1 MDNFAHG
8 PFHVGYERR
17 VDLDVLRQKRVAKAD
32 EQRRK
37 AGLDALLVWKDE
49 NCRYLTDLRPQLI
62 AGKTTALNGALL
74 IEGKAP
80 ILFCSGGE
88 RDRVNRTM
96 PWVKEVHTIPIIEEK
111 ALVEGL
117 VKNILDPVL
126 REYGL
131 TDAKLGLDESNMVFY
146 KALTSHFS
154 KLKVED
160 GDTPMQQ
167 ARMIKLDEEIVLLE
181 EATAIA
187 DAVCATATATVAEGV
202 RECEV
207 AGEAMRTLFRLGGEY
222 AHVMTP
228 FVASGEHMA
237 PPHRICSDKLI
248 RHGDVV
254 FIDIGAAWGGYFGD
268 MARTVICGKASDEQK
283 KIYTA
288 VYEGLQAGIAEMRPG
303 RTNKDAADAVI
314 RAADRYG
321 LGGRFL
327 SLFIGHGVGIGAN
340 EPPYIG
346 ETLPGA
352 PTYAFRP
359 GMVFAVEPLI
369 WVEGVRGGGG
379 VRLEEMVLITE
390 NGPHVM
396 SRAPFDEKLMAL

>member
-1 MDNFAHG
+1 MDRFARG

-17 VDLDVLRQKRVAKAD
+17 VDLEALRRKRIAKAD
-32 EQRRK
+32 EQRRA

-74 IEGKAP
+74 VEGRAP

-88 RDRVNRTM
+88 RDRVDRTM
-96 PWVKEVHTIPIIEEK
+96 PWIEEAHTIPIIEEK
-111 ALVEGL
+111 ALVDGM
-117 VKNILDPVL
+117 VKDILGPVL
-126 REYGL
+126 RTYGL
-131 TDAKLGLDESNMVFY
+131 ERARIGLDESNTVFT
-146 KALTSHFS
+146 KALAAHFP
-154 KLKVED
+154 KLAVED

-167 ARMIKLDEEIVLLE
+167 ARRIKLTEEIVLLE
-181 EATAIA
+181 EATALA
-187 DAVCATATATVAEGV
+187 DAVTATATAAVADGV

-207 AGEAMRTLFRLGGEY
+207 AAEAMRTLFRLGGEY

-248 RHGDVV
+248 RHGDIV

-268 MARTVICGKASDEQK
+268 VARTVICGKPSDEQK

-288 VYEGLQAGIAEMRPG
+288 VYQGLKAGIAEMRPG
-303 RTNKDAADAVI
+303 RTNKDAADALI
-314 RAADRYG
+314 RTADRYG

-352 PTYAFRP
+352 PTYEFQP

-379 VRLEEMVLITE
+379 VRLEEMVLVTD
-390 NGPHVM
+390 GPPHVM
-396 SRAPFDEKLMAL
+396 SRAPFEDKLML

>member
-1 MDNFAHG
+1 MDRFARG

-17 VDLDVLRQKRVAKAD
+17 VDLDALRQKRIAKAD
-32 EQRRK
+32 QQRRL

-74 IEGKAP
+74 VEGRAP
-80 ILFCSGGE
+80 IVFCSGGE
-88 RDRVNRTM
+88 RDRIDRTM

-111 ALVEGL
+111 ALVDGL
-117 VKNILDPVL
+117 IRDILGPVL
-126 REYGL
+126 REHRL

-146 KALTSHFS
+146 KALTNHFP
-154 KLKVED
+154 KMKVED

-167 ARMIKLDEEIVLLE
+167 ARLIKLDEEIVLLE

-187 DAVCATATATVAEGV
+187 DAVCATATAAVADGV

-254 FIDIGAAWGGYFGD
+254 FIDIGGAWCGYFGD
-268 MARTVICGKASDEQK
+268 MARTVICGEASKEQR

-303 RTNKDAADAVI
+303 RTNKNAADAVI
-314 RAADRYG
+314 KAADKHG

-352 PTYAFRP
+352 PTYEFKP

-379 VRLEEMVLITE
+379 VRLEEMVLVTE

-396 SRAPFDEKLMAL
+396 SRAPFDHKLML

>member
-1 MDNFAHG
+1 MDRFARG

-17 VDLDVLRQKRVAKAD
+17 VDLDALRQKRIAKAD
-32 EQRRK
+32 EQRRQ

-74 IEGKAP
+74 VEGRAP
-80 ILFCSGGE
+80 IVFCSGGE
-88 RDRVNRTM
+88 RDRIDRTM

-111 ALVEGL
+111 ALVDGL
-117 VKNILDPVL
+117 IRDILGPVL
-126 REYGL
+126 REHRL

-146 KALTSHFS
+146 KALTNHFP
-154 KLKVED
+154 KMKVED

-167 ARMIKLDEEIVLLE
+167 ARLIKLDEEIALIE

-187 DAVCATATATVAEGV
+187 DAVCATATAAVADGV

-254 FIDIGAAWGGYFGD
+254 FIDIGAAWCGYFGD
-268 MARTVICGKASDEQK
+268 MARTVICGEASKEQR

-288 VYEGLQAGIAEMRPG
+288 VYEGLKAGIAEMRPG

-314 RAADRYG
+314 KAADKHG

-352 PTYAFRP
+352 PTYEFKP

-379 VRLEEMVLITE
+379 VRLEEMVLVTE

-396 SRAPFDEKLMAL
+396 SRAPFDHKLML

>member
-1 MDNFAHG
+1 MDRFARG

-17 VDLDVLRQKRVAKAD
+17 VDLDALRQKRIAKAD
-32 EQRRK
+32 EQRRQ

-74 IEGKAP
+74 VEGRAP
-80 ILFCSGGE
+80 IVFCSGGE
-88 RDRVNRTM
+88 RDRIDRTM

-111 ALVEGL
+111 ALVDGL
-117 VKNILDPVL
+117 IRDILGPVL
-126 REYGL
+126 REHRL
-131 TDAKLGLDESNMVFY
+131 ADATLGLDESNMVFY
-146 KALTSHFS
+146 KALTSHFP
-154 KLKVED
+154 KMKVED

-167 ARMIKLDEEIVLLE
+167 ARLIKLDEEIVLLE

-187 DAVCATATATVAEGV
+187 DAVCATATAAVADGV

-254 FIDIGAAWGGYFGD
+254 FIDIGGAWCGYFGD
-268 MARTVICGKASDEQK
+268 MARTVICGEASKEQR

-288 VYEGLQAGIAEMRPG
+288 VYEGLKAGIAEMRPG
-303 RTNKDAADAVI
+303 RSNKDAADAVI
-314 RAADRYG
+314 KAADKHG

-352 PTYAFRP
+352 PTYEFKP

-379 VRLEEMVLITE
+379 VRLEEMVLVTE

-396 SRAPFDEKLMAL
+396 SRAPFDHKLML

>member
-1 MDNFAHG
+1 MDHFARG

-17 VDLDVLRQKRVAKAD
+17 VDLDALRQKRIAKAD
-32 EQRRK
+32 QQRRL

-74 IEGKAP
+74 VEGRAP
-80 ILFCSGGE
+80 IVFCSGGE
-88 RDRVNRTM
+88 RDRIDRTM

-111 ALVEGL
+111 ALVDGL
-117 VKNILDPVL
+117 IRDILGPVL
-126 REYGL
+126 REHRL

-146 KALTSHFS
+146 KALTNHFP
-154 KLKVED
+154 KMKVED

-167 ARMIKLDEEIVLLE
+167 ARLIKLDEEVALIE

-187 DAVCATATATVAEGV
+187 DAVCATATAAVADGV

-254 FIDIGAAWGGYFGD
+254 FIDIGGAWCGYFGD
-268 MARTVICGKASDEQK
+268 MARTVICGEASKEQR

-288 VYEGLQAGIAEMRPG
+288 VYEGLKAGIAEMRPG
-303 RTNKDAADAVI
+303 RSNKDAADAVI
-314 RAADRYG
+314 KAADKHG

-352 PTYAFRP
+352 PTYEFKP

-379 VRLEEMVLITE
+379 VRLEEMVLVTE

-396 SRAPFDEKLMAL
+396 SRAPFDRKLML

>member
-1 MDNFAHG
+1 MDRFARG

-17 VDLDVLRQKRVAKAD
+17 VDLDALRRKRIAKAD
-32 EQRRK
+32 HHRK
-37 AGLDALLVWKDE
+37 QAGLDALLVWKDE
-49 NCRYLTDLRPQLI
+49 NSRYLTDLRPQLI

-74 IEGKAP
+74 IEGKDP
-80 ILFCSGGE
+80 IVFCSGGE
-88 RDRVNRTM
+88 RDRIDRTM

-111 ALVEGL
+111 SLVEGL
-117 VKNILDPVL
+117 VKDILGPVL
-126 REYGL
+126 HEYGL

-146 KALTSHFS
+146 KALTSHFP

-167 ARMIKLDEEIVLLE
+167 ARMIKLEEEIVLLE

-187 DAVCATATATVAEGV
+187 DAVCATATATVADGV

-248 RHGDVV
+248 RHGDLV

-268 MARTVICGKASDEQK
+268 MARTVICGEASREQR

-303 RTNKDAADAVI
+303 RTNKDAADALI
-314 RAADRYG
+314 KAADKYG

-352 PTYAFRP
+352 PIYEFKS

-369 WVEGVRGGGG
+369 WVEGIRGGGG
-379 VRLEEMVLITE
+379 VRLEEMVLVTE
-390 NGPHVM
+390 TGPHVM
-396 SRAPFDEKLMAL
+396 SRAPFEKKLML

>member
-1 MDNFAHG
+1 MDRFARG

-17 VDLDVLRQKRVAKAD
+17 VDLDALRQKRIAKAD
-32 EQRRK
+32 QQRRL

-74 IEGKAP
+74 VEGRAP
-80 ILFCSGGE
+80 IVFCSGGE
-88 RDRVNRTM
+88 RDRIDRTM

-111 ALVEGL
+111 ALVDGL
-117 VKNILDPVL
+117 IRDILGPVL
-126 REYGL
+126 REHRL

-146 KALTSHFS
+146 KALTNHFP
-154 KLKVED
+154 KMKVED

-167 ARMIKLDEEIVLLE
+167 ARLIKLDEEIALIE

-187 DAVCATATATVAEGV
+187 DAVCATATAAVADGV

-254 FIDIGAAWGGYFGD
+254 FIDIGAAWCGYFGD
-268 MARTVICGKASDEQK
+268 MARTVICGEASKEQR
-283 KIYTA
+283 KIYIA

-314 RAADRYG
+314 KAADKHG

-352 PTYAFRP
+352 PTYEFKP

-379 VRLEEMVLITE
+379 VRLEEMVLVTE

-396 SRAPFDEKLMAL
+396 SRAPFDHKLML